1 MKKLFTILSA
11 ISLMLFALV
20 DFGKNVL
27 ETHFYIQL
35 MNGKIG
41 NFSSEDYFVD
51 AGMCQTVL
59 IILAVVCFIIAIVET
74 LREKKK

>member
-11 ISLMLFALV
+11 VSFMLFALV

-27 ETHFYIQL
+27 ETYFHIQL
-35 MNGKIG
+35 MNGLG
-41 NFSSEDYFVD
+41 NFSNKDYFVD
-51 AGMCQTVL
+51 SRMCQAVL
-59 IILAVVCFIIAIVET
+59 IILAIVCLVIAITEI